1 METILNSTPDSAGD
15 FKAAATDEIKSLI
28 ADVEDLVT
36 RVAHLKESDV
46 VRVRAKVM
54 KAVGAAKERLADGA
68 DTLKRQTQKAVS
80 SADDYVRDNP
90 WQAVGVAA
98 LVGAVVGILVARR

>member
-1 METILNSTPDSAGD
+1 METIFNSTPESSGD
-15 FKAAATDEIKSLI
+15 FKAAAADEIKSLI

-46 VRVRAKVM
+46 VRVRTRVM
-54 KAVGAAKERLADGA
+54 KAVDAAKEKLVDGA
-68 DTLKRQTQKAVS
+68 DTVKRHTQKAAGDV
-80 SADDYVRDNP
+80 DDYVRDNP

-98 LVGAVVGILVARR
+98 LVGAMLGILVARR